1 VITLARV
8 YDLYVNVDA
17 PGGADCI
24 LDANGARR
32 SASNPVSWILKDVFE
47 VRLHFRRVDA
57 TIDAETTIV
66 EQPASWAI
74 VLAGKDPDAV
84 GTLENPT
91 GLVFSATQFVR
102 VDTDDDVYYAAT
114 LSLDTAE
121 LEAFL
126 DSTAIGSY
134 KTVRID
140 IENQD
145 ATNAARLTYQFT
157 ARIQQ
162 QVYDNETDPVPA
174 VPEYPSPG
182 AILVKISGSAA
193 LTAGQDYVVVS
204 GLGCTSTPTTIIVTV
219 RKPSGGANLWASV
232 VASSIT
238 TAGFRAD
245 LSANPPASGY
255 FLDFF
260 VIQ

>member
-8 YDLYVNVDA
+8 YDLYIDVDA

-24 LDANGARR
+24 LDANGGRR
-32 SASNPVSWILKDVFE
+32 SASNPIRWIVKDVFE
-47 VRLHFRRVDA
+47 VRLHFRRISA
-57 TIDAETTIV
+57 TIDAETTVV

-74 VLAGKDPDAV
+74 VLAGKDPAAV
-84 GTLENPT
+84 GTEQNPT

-102 VDTDDDVYYAAT
+102 VATDDDVYYAAT
-114 LSLDTAE
+114 LSLDTSE
-121 LEAFL
+121 LETLLA
-126 DSTAIGSY
+126 STVVGDY
-134 KTVRID
+134 ETVRID

-145 ATNAARLTYQFT
+145 ATNAARLTYQFPV
-157 ARIQQ
+157 RIQQ

-182 AILVKISGSAA
+182 AIMVKIGASAA
-193 LTAGQDYVVVS
+193 LTAGQDYVLVT
-204 GLGCTSTPTTIIVTV
+204 GLGCVTTPAIIVCTV
-219 RKPSGGANLWASV
+219 RKPSGGATIFASV

-245 LSANPPASGY
+245 LSANPPATGY
-255 FLDFF
+255 YLDYI
-260 VIQ
+260 VIL